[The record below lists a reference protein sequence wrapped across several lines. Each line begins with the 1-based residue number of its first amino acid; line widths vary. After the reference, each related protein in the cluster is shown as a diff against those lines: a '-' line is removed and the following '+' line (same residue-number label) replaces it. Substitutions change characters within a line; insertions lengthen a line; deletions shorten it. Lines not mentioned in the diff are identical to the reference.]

1 MTNFEC
7 CPKCASKS
15 KVQSKIDGIQHRKCL
30 GCGHNFRTR
39 IVSADKASSVEE
51 LLADYGMSVSAKIL
65 TRLTT
70 ESNVEEIR
78 HYLDNQAR
86 MISHY
91 EMENQPVKNHQARM
105 ISHYEMENQPVKNPT
120 GFMMNAILTHYPMP
134 PNWYDGQAVS
144 VSASQLN
151 GHSASQLNGH
161 EIPKNEA
168 ADTWAGILERLEQ
181 VMTRA
186 TFDNCLRNSKGV
198 YQSESMLVVQV
209 VRRSALEWIEERL
222 IESIQRESELEI
234 RFIV

>member
-1 MTNFEC
+1 VVLDNQRNDMTNLEY
-7 CPKCASKS
+7 CPQCGGFAPAKATPN
-15 KVQSKIDGIQHRKCL
+15 GIQHRKCDEY
-30 GCGHNFRTR
+30 GFRYRTKKV
-39 IVSADKASSVEE
+39 IVMASKDDDIKT
-51 LLADYGMSVSAKIL
+51 LLADYGHAVNPKIIEQL
-65 TRLTT
+65 QA

-78 HYLDNQAR
+78 HYLDN
-86 MISHY
+86 
-91 EMENQPVKNHQARM
+91 QARM

>member
-1 MTNFEC
+1 MVLDNQRNDMTNLEY
-7 CPKCASKS
+7 CPQCGGFAPAKATPN
-15 KVQSKIDGIQHRKCL
+15 GIQHRKCDE
-30 GCGHNFRTR
+30 CGFRYRTKKV
-39 IVSADKASSVEE
+39 IVMASKDDDIKT
-51 LLADYGMSVSAKIL
+51 LLADYGHAVNPKIIEQL
-65 TRLTT
+65 QA

-78 HYLDNQAR
+78 HYLANQ
-86 MISHY
+86 
-91 EMENQPVKNHQARM
+91 VRM

-120 GFMMNAILTHYPMP
+120 GFMMNAILTHYPIP

>member
-78 HYLDNQAR
+78 HYLDN
-86 MISHY
+86 
-91 EMENQPVKNHQARM
+91 QARM

>member
-1 MTNFEC
+1 VVLDNQRNDMTNFEC

-78 HYLDNQAR
+78 HYLDN
-86 MISHY
+86 
-91 EMENQPVKNHQARM
+91 QARM